1 MAKSHWNEISDYS
14 WKQLITDEGRNTWSK
29 LYHFVYTVVA
39 TGSAIFSSLSYWRRM
54 TTFIV
59 APLSFAFSFPVRT
72 GVMFLIAQGYVYVG
86 IENLLRRGA
95 KLIADTPI
103 LFSPSAFIRRVYYLY
118 PNVLAIETNVQA
130 MCRNF
135 IRGLSSFVINIIP
148 TAKIGKTL
156 RKLMAQVQYGFNI
169 VSVLKRWSRGLFT
182 TYLMNFSSTA
192 ILKGWLSVKKV
203 VSNWFD
209 KDKPPS
215 DWDNV

>member
-1 MAKSHWNEISDYS
+1 MAKSHWNEISGYT
-14 WKQLITDEGRNTWSK
+14 WKQLITDEGRNTWHK
-29 LYHFVYTVVA
+29 LYHFVYTVTA
-39 TGSAIFSSLSYWRRM
+39 TGSAIFSSLSYWRRLA
-54 TTFIV
+54 TFIV
-59 APLSFAFSFPVRT
+59 TPLSFAFSFSVRT
-72 GVMFLIAQGYVYVG
+72 MLLIAQGYIYVG
-86 IENLLRRGA
+86 IENLLRRSA
-95 KLIADTPI
+95 KLVADTSI
-103 LFSPSAFIRRVYYLY
+103 SFSPSAFIRRVYYLY

-182 TYLMNFSSTA
+182 TYLLNFSSTA
-192 ILKGWLSVKKV
+192 ILKGWLSVEKV

-215 DWDNV
+215 DGNDV

>member
-39 TGSAIFSSLSYWRRM
+39 MGSAIFSSLSYWRRM

-59 APLSFAFSFPVRT
+59 APLSFAFSFSART
-72 GVMFLIAQGYVYVG
+72 GAMFLIAQGYVYVG

-103 LFSPSAFIRRVYYLY
+103 LFSPSAFIRRICFLY
-118 PNVLAIETNVQA
+118 PNVLTIETNIQA
-130 MCRNF
+130 MCHNF
-135 IRGLSSFVINIIP
+135 IRGLSSLIINIIP

-156 RKLMAQVQYGFNI
+156 RKFMAQVQYNFNI
-169 VSVLKRWSRGLFT
+169 VPVLRRLSRGLSAS
-182 TYLMNFSSTA
+182 YLMNFSGSV

>member
-59 APLSFAFSFPVRT
+59 APLSFAFSFSVRT

-103 LFSPSAFIRRVYYLY
+103 LFSPSAFIRRIYFLY
-118 PNVLAIETNVQA
+118 PNVLAIETNIQA
-130 MCRNF
+130 MCHNF
-135 IRGLSSFVINIIP
+135 IRGLSSLIINIIP

-156 RKLMAQVQYGFNI
+156 RKLMAQVQYNFNI
-169 VSVLKRWSRGLFT
+169 VPVLRRLSRGLSAS
-182 TYLMNFSSTA
+182 YLMNFSSTA

-215 DWDNV
+215 DWNDV

>member
-59 APLSFAFSFPVRT
+59 TPLSFAFSFSVRT
-72 GVMFLIAQGYVYVG
+72 GVMLLIAQGYIYVG
-86 IENLLRRGA
+86 IENLLRRSA
-95 KLIADTPI
+95 KLVADTSI
-103 LFSPSAFIRRVYYLY
+103 SFSPSAFIRRVYYLY

-182 TYLMNFSSTA
+182 TYLLNFSSSA

>member
-59 APLSFAFSFPVRT
+59 APLSFAFSFSVRT

-103 LFSPSAFIRRVYYLY
+103 SFSPSAFIRRVYYLY

-148 TAKIGKTL
+148 TAEIGKTL
-156 RKLMAQVQYGFNI
+156 RKFMAQVQYNFNI
-169 VSVLKRWSRGLFT
+169 VPVLRRLSRGLSAS
-182 TYLMNFSSTA
+182 YLMNFSGSV

-215 DWDNV
+215 DLNDV

>member
-14 WKQLITDEGRNTWSK
+14 WKQLITDEGRNTWYK
-29 LYHFVYTVVA
+29 LYHFVYTVTA

-59 APLSFAFSFPVRT
+59 APLSFAFSFSVRT
-72 GVMFLIAQGYVYVG
+72 GVMLLIAQGYIYVG
-86 IENLLRRGA
+86 IESFLRRGA

-103 LFSPSAFIRRVYYLY
+103 LFSPSAFIRRIYFLY
-118 PNVLAIETNVQA
+118 PNVLAIETNIQA
-130 MCRNF
+130 MCHNF

-182 TYLMNFSSTA
+182 TYLLNFSSTA